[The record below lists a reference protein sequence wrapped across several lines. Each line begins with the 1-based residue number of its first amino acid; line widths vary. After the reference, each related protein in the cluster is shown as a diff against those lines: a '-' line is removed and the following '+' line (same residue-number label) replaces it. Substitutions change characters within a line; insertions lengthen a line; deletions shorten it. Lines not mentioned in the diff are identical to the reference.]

1 MFETSYF
8 SNCNISSSEG
18 SNLTPAHHFPDFRLK
33 SYAPLAFRYFRE
45 LFGIKADDYLVSL
58 QIQDILLI
66 STNSVTIQ
74 WRV

>member
-1 MFETSYF
+1 MIYTGDF
-8 SNCNISSSEG
+8 SNRNISSSEG

-58 QIQDILLI
+58 QIQAVLLI
-66 STNSVTIQ
+66 CCNSVTKQ
-74 WRV
+74 